1 MAKSILKRFP
11 KLTISLLPTPL
22 HKLEKVSEELSA
34 NVYCKRDDLTGF
46 AFGGNKTRKL
56 DFLIGDA
63 IKRKADTLI
72 AIGAKQSNFCR
83 IAAATGI
90 VNGFDVHL
98 VLGGTKPEKPT
109 GNLLLDHIFGAKI
122 HYIDSDDW
130 VVCEEKQREL
140 MKNLTKQG
148 RKVYCLPMGGS
159 TPIGAL
165 GYVLAFYEIIDD
177 SERTGISFDT
187 IVLASSSG
195 GTQAGLIAGKELT
208 GWKGKIIG
216 MAVAKDKE
224 KLEEEIYNLA
234 CETGELVGTNIKKEN
249 VIIDDSYIGEKY
261 GARTA
266 QCEEAI
272 KLFAQKEGILLDYV
286 YTGKAAA
293 GLIDYARRGLFDNNE
308 NVLFIHTGGN
318 VELFE

>member
-1 MAKSILKRFP
+1 MIKSILQRFP

-22 HKLEKVSEELSA
+22 HKLEKLSKEFPA
-34 NVYCKRDDLTGF
+34 NIYCKRDDLTGF

-72 AIGAKQSNFCR
+72 AVGAKQSNFCR
-83 IAAATGI
+83 IAAAAGV

-109 GNLLLDHIFGAKI
+109 GNILLDHIFGAKI

-130 VVCEEKQREL
+130 EQWEKKGKML
-140 MKNLTKQG
+140 MKNLSEQG
-148 RKVYCLPMGGS
+148 RNVYYLPPGGS
-159 TPIGAL
+159 TPIGTL

-187 IVLASSSG
+187 IILASSSG

-216 MAVAKDKE
+216 MGVAENKK
-224 KLEEEIYNLA
+224 KLEQEIYNLT
-234 CETGELVGTNIKKEN
+234 CKTGELVGTNINKKN
-249 VIIDDSYIGEKY
+249 VLIDDSYRGEKY

-272 KLFAQKEGILLDYV
+272 KLFAQKEGILLDNV

-293 GLIDYARRGLFDNNE
+293 GLIDYARRGLFDNNV